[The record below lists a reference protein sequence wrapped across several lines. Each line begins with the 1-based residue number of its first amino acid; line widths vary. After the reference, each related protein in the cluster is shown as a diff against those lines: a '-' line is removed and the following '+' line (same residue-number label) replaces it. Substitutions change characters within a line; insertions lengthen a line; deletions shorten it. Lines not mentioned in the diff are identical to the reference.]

1 MASCVNG
8 DVVLFMLNNLAGVEL
23 CRDFDVYMQV
33 GAAISAL
40 CRAAGQNLSGQEG
53 VQCTSLKANM
63 GHLEACAAAGGLAS
77 LVVTPLTAGVVATNA
92 QLRRF
97 AARRVFDWAWA
108 RE

>member
-1 MASCVNG
+1 MPRL
-8 DVVLFMLNNLAGVEL
+8 DV
-23 CRDFDVYMQV
+23 RIQV
-33 GAAISAL
+33 GAAISTL
-40 CRAAGQNLSGQEG
+40 CRAAEQDQSGQEG
-53 VQCTSLKANM
+53 AQCTSLKANM

-97 AARRVFDWAWA
+97 AGLFVFDRVRA